1 MDGAQACYPYSPTR
15 VIYSKIMKLWCVGRR
30 GGLNLNSFEAL
41 VVIPSGTAASA
52 DLGGSSEYS
61 NEIFED

>member
-1 MDGAQACYPYSPTR
+1 MLPTPSRQSNPNNDALACRQAWRSDL
-15 VIYSKIMKLWCVGRR
+15 I
-30 GGLNLNSFEAL
+30 SFEAL
-41 VVIPSGTAASA
+41 EVTPSGTAASA

>member
-1 MDGAQACYPYSPTR
+1 MNNDALACRQAWR
-15 VIYSKIMKLWCVGRR
+15 LV
-30 GGLNLNSFEAL
+30 NSFEAL
-41 VVIPSGTAASA
+41 AVMPSGTAASA

>member
-1 MDGAQACYPYSPTR
+1 MIFWR
-15 VIYSKIMKLWCVGRR
+15 VGRR

>member
-1 MDGAQACYPYSPTR
+1 MA
-15 VIYSKIMKLWCVGRR
+15 VL
-30 GGLNLNSFEAL
+30 LNSFEAL
-41 VVIPSGTAASA
+41 AVTPGGTAASA

>member
-1 MDGAQACYPYSPTR
+1 MA
-15 VIYSKIMKLWCVGRR
+15 VL
-30 GGLNLNSFEAL
+30 LNSFEAL
-41 VVIPSGTAASA
+41 VVIPGGTAASA

>member
-1 MDGAQACYPYSPTR
+1 MALKRATHTLPPGQIAQADALACRQAWRSGYT
-15 VIYSKIMKLWCVGRR
+15 
-30 GGLNLNSFEAL
+30 NSFEAL
-41 VVIPSGTAASA
+41 AVTPGGTAASA

>member
-1 MDGAQACYPYSPTR
+1 MALKRATHTLPPEQRMHKMILACRQAWRSGYT
-15 VIYSKIMKLWCVGRR
+15 
-30 GGLNLNSFEAL
+30 NSFEAL
-41 VVIPSGTAASA
+41 AVTPGGTAASA